1 MLKDAPIVILD
12 EATAYIDPENEA
24 LVQDSI
30 AKLVAGKTVIVIAH
44 RLSTV
49 TGADKIIVMD
59 GGEVSASGTHSGLLE
74 SSELYRNMWKA
85 HTGAGKVGDAK

>member
-1 MLKDAPIVILD
+1 M
-12 EATAYIDPENEA
+12 
-24 LVQDSI
+24 QDSI

-85 HTGAGKVGDAK
+85 HTGAGKDGDAK